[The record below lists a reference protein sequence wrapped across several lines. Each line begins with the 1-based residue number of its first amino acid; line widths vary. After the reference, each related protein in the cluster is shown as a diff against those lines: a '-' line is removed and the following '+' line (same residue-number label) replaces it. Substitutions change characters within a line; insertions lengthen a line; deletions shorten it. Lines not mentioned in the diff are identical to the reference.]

1 MNRTLV
7 NEDEPVHMERRR
19 ALMDAFTPQN
29 LEEHQHFVRELV
41 RKKVDGFIY
50 KGRADLVQEMLWEIP
65 LMVALH
71 FLGVPEDDMQELRK
85 FAVAHTVN
93 TGKTNIRTAVGG
105 CRGSRTILGILWPC
119 AGENEK

>member
-50 KGRADLVQEMLWEIP
+50 KGRADLVQEMLWKYH

-71 FLGVPEDDMQELRK
+71 FWAYLKMTCRNYVNLQLLIPLIPGEDQ
-85 FAVAHTVN
+85 H
-93 TGKTNIRTAVGG
+93 
-105 CRGSRTILGILWPC
+105 
-119 AGENEK
+119 